1 MANFVLVHGAWHGG
15 WCYRDTARMLRREK
29 PDFVT
34 VATPSGAHLP
44 AVIAALCDTSVDI
57 SPLVSH
63 TYGFADF
70 LEAFAVSQ
78 DKHHSAKVLVHC
90 DE

>member
-1 MANFVLVHGAWHGG
+1 
-15 WCYRDTARMLRREK
+15 
-29 PDFVT
+29 
-34 VATPSGAHLP
+34 
-44 AVIAALCDTSVDI
+44 VDI

-63 TYGFADF
+63 TYGFGDF